1 MICVILAAG
10 YATRLYPLTEHFP
23 KPLLQVGGKT
33 ILDWLTE
40 DLESTGE
47 VREYV
52 VVTNHRFAAQF
63 RQWAA
68 EKPFAVTVLDD
79 GSTCDVNRLGA
90 VRDIQ
95 FALEQRG
102 IGEETLVV
110 AGDNLLDFSLGR
122 FVEYARAHGA
132 PCVMRTWQADLE
144 KLKKTGVARVDED
157 GRVVHMEEK
166 PPHPADH
173 WCLPPFYYY
182 PAPALALIPR
192 AIAEGCPVDAPGS
205 LVAWMCQRTPVYAME
220 MPGRRYDVGTLET
233 YRQVQDTYRG
243 IVK

>member
-23 KPLLQVGGKT
+23 KPLLPVGGKT

-40 DLESTGE
+40 DLEKTGA
-47 VREYV
+47 VDEYLV
-52 VVTNHRFAAQF
+52 VSNHRFAEQF
-63 RQWAA
+63 RQWAE

-79 GSTCDVNRLGA
+79 GSTCNENRLGA

-95 FALEQRG
+95 LALEGRERA
-102 IGEETLVV
+102 EEALVV

-122 FVEYARAHGA
+122 FIEYARAHQT
-132 PCVMRTWQADLE
+132 PCVMRTWQADVE
-144 KLKKTGVARVDED
+144 KLKKTGVARVTEE
-157 GRVVHMEEK
+157 GRVVRMEEK
-166 PPHPADH
+166 PPRPADH

-182 PAPALALIPR
+182 PPQALPLIAR

-220 MPGRRYDVGTLET
+220 MPGQRYDVGTLET
-233 YRQVQDTYRG
+233 YRQVQADYRG
-243 IVK
+243 IVH